1 MLDARQVYSR
11 SSSRCKFR
19 ISTRG
24 MWWVS
29 VGFEREIAVM
39 DKFTLALVDLNLDA
53 SLEVGSRREDL
64 ALLGRDGS
72 VAVD

>member
-1 MLDARQVYSR
+1 
-11 SSSRCKFR
+11 
-19 ISTRG
+19 